1 MNKWPLL
8 PLIINDI
15 QVQNNNEFR
24 LFQYNLGEPVPETIQ
39 RNRPKERLHK
49 GETQLGRM
57 WKRREGAKGF
67 HGMQTTV
74 T

>member
-15 QVQNNNEFR
+15 QAQNKNEFR
-24 LFQYNLGEPVPETIQ
+24 LFQDNLGEPVPETIR

-49 GETQLGRM
+49 GEAELGRM
-57 WKRREGAKGF
+57 
-67 HGMQTTV
+67 
-74 T
+74 